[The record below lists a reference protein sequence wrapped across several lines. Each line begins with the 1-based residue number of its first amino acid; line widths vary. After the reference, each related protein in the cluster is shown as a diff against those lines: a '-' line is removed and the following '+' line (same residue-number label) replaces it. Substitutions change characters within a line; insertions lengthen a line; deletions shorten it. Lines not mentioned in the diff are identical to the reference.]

1 MMLPRTF
8 ALGSLGISLVVVLIK
23 GLAFHLTGSVALLS
37 DALESVVNVAT
48 ALASLAAI
56 RSSAEPA
63 DKKHPYGHHKA
74 ECFAAVIVGAL
85 IVLAGLAILRE
96 SWFSLLAPKPIDAP
110 LLGLGVSSI
119 ATVFNAVWS
128 AVLIRQGRRSHS
140 PVLVADGKHLLAD
153 VVTSV
158 GVVVGVALVVVT
170 KIQALDA
177 IVAGLVALHVLW
189 SGWDVIRENSGGL
202 LDEAAPEDQLAT
214 IRRILADHAKDAI
227 EIHGFRTRA
236 AGRATFVD
244 FHLVVPGD
252 MSVARSHE
260 ICDRIESALMASL
273 TEAVVT
279 IHVEPDDKAEMQHA
293 VALAQPTA

>member
-23 GLAFHLTGSVALLS
+23 GFAFHLTGSVALLS

-56 RSSAEPA
+56 RFSAEPA

-158 GVVVGVALVVVT
+158 GVVVGVVLVVVT

-189 SGWDVIRENSGGL
+189 SGWEVIRKTPAACSTRRLRKINSPRSS
-202 LDEAAPEDQLAT
+202 ASS
-214 IRRILADHAKDAI
+214 RITPRTFSKSMMFAHA
-227 EIHGFRTRA
+227 TRA
-236 AGRATFVD
+236 ERPSLIFISSYRAT
-244 FHLVVPGD
+244 
-252 MSVARSHE
+252 
-260 ICDRIESALMASL
+260 
-273 TEAVVT
+273 
-279 IHVEPDDKAEMQHA
+279 
-293 VALAQPTA
+293 

>member
-1 MMLPRTF
+1 M
-8 ALGSLGISLVVVLIK
+8 
-23 GLAFHLTGSVALLS
+23 
-37 DALESVVNVAT
+37 
-48 ALASLAAI
+48 
-56 RSSAEPA
+56 
-63 DKKHPYGHHKA
+63 
-74 ECFAAVIVGAL
+74 
-85 IVLAGLAILRE
+85 
-96 SWFSLLAPKPIDAP
+96 
-110 LLGLGVSSI
+110 LGLGVSSI

-158 GVVVGVALVVVT
+158 GVVVGVVLVVVT

-189 SGWDVIRENSGGL
+189 SGWEVIRENSGGL

>member
-56 RSSAEPA
+56 RFSAEPA
-63 DKKHPYGHHKA
+63 DTKHPYGHHKA

-110 LLGLGVSSI
+110 LLGLCVSSI

-128 AVLIRQGRRSHS
+128 AVLIRQGRRAHS

-153 VVTSV
+153 VVTSA
-158 GVVVGVALVVVT
+158 GVVVGVVLVVVT
-170 KIQALDA
+170 EIQTLDA
-177 IVAGLVALHVLW
+177 IIASLVALHILW
-189 SGWDVIRENSGGL
+189 SGWEVIRENSGSL

-214 IRRILADHAKDAI
+214 IHRILADHVKDAI
-227 EIHGFRTRA
+227 EIHDFRTRA
-236 AGRATFVD
+236 AGRATFID

-252 MSVARSHE
+252 MSVARSHA
-260 ICDRIESALMASL
+260 ICDRIEHALTASL

-279 IHVEPDDKAEMQHA
+279 IHVEPDDKAETERA
-293 VALAQPTA
+293 VALSQPA